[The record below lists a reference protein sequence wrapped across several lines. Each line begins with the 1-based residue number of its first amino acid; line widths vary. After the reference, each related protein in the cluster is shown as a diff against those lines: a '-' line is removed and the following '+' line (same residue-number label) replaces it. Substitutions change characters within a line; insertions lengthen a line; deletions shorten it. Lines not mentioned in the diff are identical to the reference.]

1 MPFRNHNYQLS
12 YERTLWVAPS
22 NSFWGAFGSM
32 SSHLFRDKAI
42 ARVVL
47 LRKKNCQ
54 SARVFKIS
62 LIYRPV
68 AVQFRQGDFV
78 MQIYLSR
85 PDVTEK
91 EIEAVCEVLR
101 GPNLSLGPKLA
112 EFEQVFANYIG
123 TKRAVAVNSGTSGL
137 FLCMLAL
144 GIEPGDEVITT
155 PFTFIASATSVMMA
169 GARPVFVDIDP
180 ISLNIDPANIE
191 SGITARTKAIVA
203 VEVFGNPAGLDRLCE
218 IAQKHNLAVIEDSCE
233 ALGSALNGK
242 KVGTFG
248 SMSVFGFYPNKQITT
263 GEGGM
268 IVTDNDSLADMCVS
282 LRNQGRGKG
291 SSWLEH
297 ERLGYNFRLSD
308 INCALGIVQLSR
320 IDQTK
325 AKRRQ
330 VVKWYQEILADEDR
344 LIVPTEPDGCDMSWF
359 VFVVRL
365 APSVADVSG
374 LANGFTL
381 AQRDRILQAMRSQN
395 IQVSNYFPP
404 VHLQPFMVEQFG
416 YSQGDFPVTEAVSKS
431 TIALPFHNNLTK
443 DEVAIVCKTLKE
455 VLDKN

>member
-1 MPFRNHNYQLS
+1 
-12 YERTLWVAPS
+12 
-22 NSFWGAFGSM
+22 
-32 SSHLFRDKAI
+32 
-42 ARVVL
+42 
-47 LRKKNCQ
+47 
-54 SARVFKIS
+54 
-62 LIYRPV
+62 V
-68 AVQFRQGDFV
+68 AVQFRQGDFA

-85 PDVTEK
+85 PDITEK

-112 EFEQVFANYIG
+112 EFELAFAKYIG

-137 FLCMLAL
+137 FLSILAL
-144 GIEPGDEVITT
+144 GIAPGDEVITT
-155 PFTFIASATSVMMA
+155 PFTFIASATAVMMA

-180 ISLNIDPANIE
+180 VSLNIDPAKIE
-191 SGITARTKAIVA
+191 SGITAKTKAILP
-203 VEVFGNPAGLDRLCE
+203 VEIFGNPAGLDRLCE

-242 KVGTFG
+242 KAGTFG
-248 SMSVFGFYPNKQITT
+248 TMSVFGFYPNKQITT

-268 IVTDNDSLADMCVS
+268 ILTNDDYLADICVS

-291 SSWLEH
+291 SAWLGH
-297 ERLGYNFRLSD
+297 DRLGYNFRLSD

-320 IDQTK
+320 IDQIK

-330 VVKWYQEILADEDR
+330 VAKWYQEILADDDR
-344 LIVPTEPDGCDMSWF
+344 LIMPTEPDACDMSWF

-365 APSVADVSG
+365 AD
-374 LANGFTL
+374 GFTL
-381 AQRDRILQAMRSQN
+381 AQRDSILQAMRSQN

-416 YSQGDFPVTEAVSKS
+416 YSQGDFPLTEAVSKS

-443 DEVAIVCKTLKE
+443 DGVAIVCKTLKE

>member
-1 MPFRNHNYQLS
+1 
-12 YERTLWVAPS
+12 
-22 NSFWGAFGSM
+22 
-32 SSHLFRDKAI
+32 
-42 ARVVL
+42 
-47 LRKKNCQ
+47 
-54 SARVFKIS
+54 
-62 LIYRPV
+62 
-68 AVQFRQGDFV
+68 

-85 PDVTEK
+85 PDITAR

-101 GPNLSLGPKLA
+101 SPDLSLGPKLA
-112 EFEQVFANYIG
+112 EFEQAFAKYIG

-137 FLCMLAL
+137 FLSILAL
-144 GIEPGDEVITT
+144 GIGPGDEVITT
-155 PFTFIASATSVMMA
+155 PFTFIASATAIMMA

-180 ISLNIDPANIE
+180 ASLNIDPAKIE
-191 SGITARTKAIVA
+191 AGITPRTKAIVA
-203 VEVFGNPAGLDRLCE
+203 VEVFGNPAGLDRVCE
-218 IAQKHNLAVIEDSCE
+218 IAQKHNLAIIEDSCE

-248 SMSVFGFYPNKQITT
+248 TMSVFGFYPNKQITT

-268 IVTDNDSLADMCVS
+268 ILTNDDYLADMCVS

-291 SSWLEH
+291 SGWLGH
-297 ERLGYNFRLSD
+297 DRLGYNFRLSD

-320 IDQTK
+320 IDQIK

-330 VVKWYQEILADEDR
+330 VAKWYQEMLADDDR
-344 LIVPTEPDGCDMSWF
+344 LTVPTEPDGCDMSWF

-365 APSVADVSG
+365 AD
-374 LANGFTL
+374 GFTL
-381 AQRDRILQAMRSQN
+381 AQRDSILQGMRNKN

-416 YSQGDFPVTEAVSKS
+416 YNQGDFPLTEAVCKS

-455 VLDKN
+455 VLATVPDSGSI